1 MFSINNETKFQLS
14 DELSQHKHS
23 QLLCFAQQNPAGLI
37 RSSIGSDIR
46 CHSNIKIQFFLIAP
60 QVCAWFLNHNSK
72 KHPHKSQKKHWLKS
86 KHTFIII
93 RSFNIFCIFLDVM
106 KCDENHSNQQF
117 IHLAKDPANVCC
129 VWIAV
134 LFLPWPRLFCKRH
147 LYLSETSWYNKGEMR

>member
-1 MFSINNETKFQLS
+1 MKQSFSCLMSSLSINTVSYFVLLS
-14 DELSQHKHS
+14 RIPQVWS
-23 QLLCFAQQNPAGLI
+23 GLRLGQI
-37 RSSIGSDIR
+37 SDVTQTSRSSFSWWHHKFAPDIKTTTAK
-46 CHSNIKIQFFLIAP
+46 NIHTKA
-60 QVCAWFLNHNSK
+60 K
-72 KHPHKSQKKHWLKS
+72 KKHWLKS

-134 LFLPWPRLFCKRH
+134 LFLRLLPWPRLFCKRH